1 MPETRA
7 ALIDRICLGED
18 GRLELKEVRFGGAKI
33 RRPKRDDLADEMAA
47 FANSAGGVLVL
58 GVDDRSRAVIGIPL
72 ERLDPVEAAIREV
85 CEGAIKPPLAPLI
98 ERLRLPDPHGLEQP
112 VIRVEVGRSLFV
124 HQSPG
129 GYLHRVGS
137 SKRPMPPD
145 QLARL
150 FQQRSQSRLIRFD
163 ETPVPQATLSDLT
176 DALWRRFAPTDSAEA
191 PELLL
196 GKLAMAAQ
204 DDGEVWRPT
213 VAGMLMACEHP
224 ERRLPGA
231 FIQAV
236 AYAGTTV
243 IPDAEKGAYQLDAM
257 DITGPLDRQIA
268 GALHFVRKNMRVAA
282 HKLPAGGRQD
292 LPQFDLLA
300 VFEAV
305 TNAVA
310 HRDYSMAG
318 SKVRLRL
325 FQDRLELYSP
335 GMLVNTMTP
344 ESLPLRQAARNEAL
358 TSLLARCPVPDTES
372 APHRARIMD
381 KRGEGVPI
389 ILARSTALS
398 GKAPTY
404 RLADESELLL
414 VIYAA
419 NPAAGEAD
427 KAPDDP
433 ADEYGGRS

>member
-1 MPETRA
+1 MQPARA
-7 ALIDRICLGED
+7 ELIEKIRLGED
-18 GRLELKEVRFGGAKI
+18 GLLELKEVRFAGAKV
-33 RRPKRDDLADEMAA
+33 RGPARDDLADELAA

-58 GVDDRSRAVIGIPL
+58 GADDRSRAVIGIPV
-72 ERLDPVEAAIREV
+72 ERLDAAETLVREA
-85 CEGAIKPPLAPLI
+85 CESSIKPSLAPLI
-98 ERLRLPDPHGLEQP
+98 ERLTLPDPLGQERP
-112 VIRVEVGRSLFV
+112 VLRVDVTRSLFV

-129 GYLHRVGS
+129 GYLHRIGS

-163 ETPVPQATLSDLT
+163 EAPVPQASLGDLT
-176 DALWRRFAPTDSAEA
+176 EGLWRRFAPAERADA
-191 PELLL
+191 PEALL
-196 GKLAMAAQ
+196 GKLAMAAR
-204 DDGEVWRPT
+204 DDQGVRRPT
-213 VAGMLMACEHP
+213 VAGLLMACEYP
-224 ERRLPGA
+224 QRLLPGA
-231 FIQAV
+231 FVQAV
-236 AYAGTTV
+236 AYAGTSV
-243 IPDAEKGAYQLDAM
+243 IPDAAGGVYQLDAR

-268 GALHFVRKNMRVAA
+268 GACDFVSKNMRVAA
-282 HKLPAGGRQD
+282 RKRPRGGRED
-292 LPQFDLLA
+292 IPQYDLLA

-305 TNAVA
+305 TNALA

-325 FQDRLELYSP
+325 FDDRLELYSP

-344 ESLPLRQAARNEAL
+344 ESLPLRQASRNEAL

-398 GKAPTY
+398 GKAPIY
-404 RLADESELLL
+404 RLVDESELLL

-419 NPAAGEAD
+419 NPAVGEAD
-427 KAPDDP
+427 AAPDDP